1 METDIMA
8 TVKSILVRK
17 TTEIWSIS
25 PESTVLDAIK
35 MMADKNIG
43 ALTVVINDKLVGIIS
58 ERDYTRKVILK
69 NRSSSDTLVKDI
81 MSKQVY
87 YTHPEQSIDECMILM
102 SEHRIRHLPVL
113 EDDKLLTMLSIGDV
127 VKEIIN
133 DQKYIIKQLEN
144 YISWEE
150 NY

>member
-1 METDIMA
+1 MSNAKTLLSN
-8 TVKSILVRK
+8 KSGEL
-17 TTEIWSIS
+17 WSIS
-25 PESTVLDAIK
+25 PEDSVLDAIR

-43 ALTVVINDKLVGIIS
+43 ALTVVLDNELVGIIS
-58 ERDYTRKVILK
+58 ERDYTRKVVLK
-69 NRSSSDTLVKDI
+69 ERSSKNTKVKEI

-87 YTHPEQSIDECMILM
+87 YASSDQSIEDCMIIM
-102 SEHRIRHLPVL
+102 TEHRIRHLPVMDNKQL
-113 EDDKLLTMLSIGDV
+113 AGMITVGDV

-133 DQKYIIKQLEN
+133 DQKYTIKQLEN

>member
-1 METDIMA
+1 
-8 TVKSILVRK
+8 
-17 TTEIWSIS
+17 
-25 PESTVLDAIK
+25 
-35 MMADKNIG
+35 
-43 ALTVVINDKLVGIIS
+43 
-58 ERDYTRKVILK
+58 
-69 NRSSSDTLVKDI
+69 

-87 YTHPEQSIDECMILM
+87 YTNPEQSIDECMILM

-113 EDDKLLTMLSIGDV
+113 ENDKLITMLSIGDV

>member
-1 METDIMA
+1 MANVKTIMS
-8 TVKSILVRK
+8 KK
-17 TTEIWSIS
+17 TTGVWSIS
-25 PESTVLDAIK
+25 PEDSVLDAIK
-35 MMADKNIG
+35 MMSDKNIG
-43 ALTVVINDKLVGIIS
+43 ALTVVKDDKLVGIFS

-69 NRSSSDTLVKDI
+69 NRASSTTLVKEI
-81 MSKQVY
+81 MSRQVY

-113 EDDKLLTMLSIGDV
+113 EGDKLLAMLSIGDV

>member
-1 METDIMA
+1 MSN
-8 TVKSILVRK
+8 VKAILSTK
-17 TTEIWSIS
+17 SGELWSVS
-25 PESTVLDAIK
+25 PEDIVLDAIRL
-35 MMADKNIG
+35 MADKNVG
-43 ALTVVINDKLVGIIS
+43 ALTVMHNDELVGIIS

-69 NRSSSDTLVKDI
+69 ERSSSNTKVKDI

-87 YTHPEQSIDECMILM
+87 YTHPEQSIDECMFLM
-102 SEHRIRHLPVL
+102 TEHRIRHLPVL
-113 EDDKLLTMLSIGDV
+113 ENTKLVGMISVGDV

-133 DQKYIIKQLEN
+133 DQKYTIKQLEN